1 MTFWERIQKLCADKH
16 TTPTALCKSLGLS
29 TSMATRWKNGTIPN
43 SSTMCVLAEALG
55 VTAHHLMWG
64 SDNPTEKAPDV
75 KPNAVFLDMSRV
87 YEIPVFET
95 VSAGFGAIADDCI
108 VDYTPLYFT
117 DPGEAADT
125 ICIKVKGDSMYPK
138 IEDGDIIQVRKQDT
152 VDSGTIAVV
161 LLDGEEGL
169 VKRVVYGD
177 GWLELQSINPYYKP
191 MRFTGADIMR
201 VRVVGVVRKLI
212 KNF

>member
-1 MTFWERIQKLCADKH
+1 MFWERFYSLCLEKG
-16 TTPTALCKSLGLS
+16 TKPLPVVKELS
-29 TSMATRWKNGTIPN
+29 IATGSITKWKNGTIPN
-43 SSTMCVLAEALG
+43 GTTLQKIADYFG
-55 VTAHHLMWG
+55 VTVDYLLG
-64 SDNPTEKAPDV
+64 NEQKKTPDI

-117 DPGEAADT
+117 DPGEAAET

-138 IEDGDIIQVRKQDT
+138 IEDGDIIQVHKQDS

-161 LLDGEEGL
+161 LLDGDEGL

>member
-1 MTFWERIQKLCADKH
+1 MFWTQFQQLCQNVS
-16 TTPTALCKSLGLS
+16 KSPNGVAKELGLS
-29 TSMATRWKNGTIPN
+29 SGTVTFWKNGKIPK
-43 SSTMCVLAEALG
+43 SDTLKKIADYFG
-55 VTAHHLMWG
+55 VTVDYLLG
-64 SDNPTEKAPDV
+64 NDQKKTPDI

-108 VDYTPLYFT
+108 VDYTPLYIT

-138 IEDGDIIQVRKQDT
+138 IEDGDIIQVRKQDS
-152 VDSGTIAVV
+152 VDSGTIAVI

-191 MRFTGADIMR
+191 MRFTGGDIMR

>member
-1 MTFWERIQKLCADKH
+1 MFWTQYQLLCQ
-16 TTPTALCKSLGLS
+16 TVGKSPNGVAKELGLS
-29 TSMATRWKNGTIPN
+29 SGTVTFWKNGKIPK
-43 SSTMCVLAEALG
+43 SETLKKIADYFG
-55 VTAHHLMWG
+55 VTVDYLLGAE
-64 SDNPTEKAPDV
+64 NKKTPDI
-75 KPNAVFLDMSRV
+75 KPNAVFLDMSRI

-117 DPGEAADT
+117 DPGEAAET

-138 IEDGDIIQVRKQDT
+138 IEDGDIIQVHKQDS

-169 VKRVVYGD
+169 VKRVEYGD
-177 GWLELQSINPYYKP
+177 GWLELHSINPYYKP
-191 MRFTGADIMR
+191 MRFTGADIER
-201 VRVVGVVRKLI
+201 VRVLGVVRRLI